1 MTEKQSQQLTSLP
14 QRSLSEYSENITSQN
29 GEDGILTEIFR
40 RIGIMSKTCIEF
52 GAWDGIHLSNTW
64 HLWHDHGWT
73 ALLIEGDQSRYNALR
88 DSLAAYPSATALHAF
103 VGLDGSTTLDHIL
116 NRAQWPGPQ
125 FDLLSIDIDGDDYGV
140 WNSLEEFRPR
150 IVVIE
155 YNPSIPPEVEMVQAP
170 GEYFGA
176 SASALVE
183 LGHRKGYRLSAL
195 TATNCI
201 FVADEDFTR
210 LAIPE
215 VDLAREFD
223 RSRLSYIINSY
234 DGQTFLYSHP
244 IFSRPFPEESFD
256 YWKQQ
261 LIDNIAT
268 SRGAGKIPAADI
280 IPVSILRLSLQPRTT
295 LLKRLVTRSSSIAS
309 STCSSIGSQIR
320 KLPPIDFGFRIKN
333 YISRKQAENQII
345 ATWRHDG
352 SPLPPPHLVKQRI
365 VLQYARMKDLSLF
378 IETGTYHGDMLY
390 AMRSTFK
397 SLHSIELSPELCAD
411 ARQRLSS
418 YPNIEIHEG
427 DSALVLPQLLQKLRV
442 PALFWLDGHYSA
454 GNTARGLLET
464 PISNEVQAILD
475 HPVKGHVI
483 LIDDA
488 RNFDGSH
495 DYPNLGDL
503 EQSVLS
509 RYPQASFSVKDDVIR
524 IVL

>member
-1 MTEKQSQQLTSLP
+1 MTEKQSQQLTNMP
-14 QRSLSEYSENITSQN
+14 QQSLSEYSKNITSQN
-29 GEDGILTEIFR
+29 GEDGILAEIFR
-40 RIGIMSKTCIEF
+40 RIGITSKTCIEF

-64 HLWHDHGWT
+64 HLWHDQGWT
-73 ALLIEGDQSRYNALR
+73 ALLIEGEPSRYTSLR
-88 DSLAAYPSATALHAF
+88 DSLAAYPTVTALHAF
-103 VGLDGSTTLDHIL
+103 IGLEGSSKLDHIL

-125 FDLLSIDIDGDDYGV
+125 FDLLSIDIDGDDYSV
-140 WNSLEEFRPR
+140 WDSLEEFRPR
-150 IVVIE
+150 VVVIE
-155 YNPSIPPEVEMVQAP
+155 YNPSIPPEADMVQAP

-176 SASALVE
+176 SASALVR
-183 LGHRKGYRLSAL
+183 LGHRKRYRLSAL

-201 FVADEDFTR
+201 FVADEDFAR

-215 VDLAREFD
+215 VSLAREFD
-223 RSRLSYIINSY
+223 RSRLSYIINAY
-234 DGQTFLYSHP
+234 DGRTFLYSHP

-261 LIDNIAT
+261 LIANITT
-268 SRGAGKIPAADI
+268 SRGAGKVPATHI
-280 IPVSILRLSLQPRTT
+280 IPVSILRSSLLPRTS
-295 LLKRLVTRSSSIAS
+295 LLKRLATRSSGIVL

-320 KLPPIDFGFRIKN
+320 RLPPIDLGFRIRN
-333 YISRKQAENQII
+333 YISRRRAENQII
-345 ATWRHDG
+345 AAWRHHG
-352 SPLPPPHLVKQRI
+352 SPLPPPHLLKQRI
-365 VLQYARMKDLSLF
+365 VLQYARMRNLSLF

-390 AMRSTFK
+390 AMRERFK
-397 SLHSIELSPELCAD
+397 SLRSIELSPELCSD
-411 ARQRLSS
+411 ARQRLSG

-427 DSALVLPQLLQKLRV
+427 DSALVLPQLLESLMV
-442 PALFWLDGHYSA
+442 PAIFWLDGHYSA

-495 DYPNLGDL
+495 DYPDL
-503 EQSVLS
+503 DDLRQSVLS
-509 RYPQASFSVKDDVIR
+509 RYPHARFEVKDDVIR